1 MKGSK
6 VNKEPPLILTGME
19 VDMMEDALGSH
30 LDLVLSLAATDE
42 EVKDAWLAWS
52 DKFDSRIDA
61 IAAARDGIDE
71 SKGGNYES

>member
-1 MKGSK
+1 M
-6 VNKEPPLILTGME
+6 NKEPPLILTGME

-42 EVKDAWLAWS
+42 EVKDVWLALS